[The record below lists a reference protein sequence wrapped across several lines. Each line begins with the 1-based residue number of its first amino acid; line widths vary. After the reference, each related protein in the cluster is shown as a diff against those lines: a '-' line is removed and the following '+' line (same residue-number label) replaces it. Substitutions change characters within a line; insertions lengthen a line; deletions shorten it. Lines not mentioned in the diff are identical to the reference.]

1 MNKYDDLRA
10 ERDTLA
16 MNYDELKRERDG
28 IEQKY
33 NDVMSALKRSKME
46 HGLCEPVERHAC
58 TACAAIR
65 RLEKHLAE
73 WKGPRV
79 ILA

>member
-1 MNKYDDLRA
+1 MS
-10 ERDTLA
+10 EP
-16 MNYDELKRERDG
+16 NY
-28 IEQKY
+28 EQLY

-65 RLEKHLAE
+65 KLEKHLAE

-79 ILA
+79 VLA

>member
-16 MNYDELKRERDG
+16 MNYDELKRERDS

-33 NDVMSALKRSKME
+33 NAVMNALKRSKMQ
-46 HGLCEPVERHAC
+46 HGTCEPVERHAC
-58 TACAAIR
+58 TACAAQR
-65 RLEKHLAE
+65 TLNKALAE

>member
-1 MNKYDDLRA
+1 MDKYDDLRA
-10 ERDTLA
+10 ERDTLL
-16 MNYDELKRERDG
+16 MNYDALKLERDG

-33 NDVMSALKRSKME
+33 NDVMSALKRSKMQ
-46 HGLCEPVERHAC
+46 HGLCEPVERQAC

-65 RLEKHLAE
+65 KLEKYLSE